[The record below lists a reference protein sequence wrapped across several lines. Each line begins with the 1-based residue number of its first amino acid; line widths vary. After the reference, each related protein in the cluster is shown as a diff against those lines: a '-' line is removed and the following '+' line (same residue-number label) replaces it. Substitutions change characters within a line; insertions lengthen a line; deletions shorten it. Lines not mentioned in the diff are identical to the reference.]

1 MRTARRNIYEINYW
15 PGFVDV
21 LGTLLIVTIFT
32 VLISTVTQIYFN
44 DQLEVKR
51 GEISDL
57 GNKISKLIVELGET
71 KKKKDKLKKE
81 YLVLDSKAKNLISLK
96 NQLEESLSKNQ
107 YNLKMKEKELSSLIS
122 ERAGLLDQIQVK
134 NEKVENL
141 SLKNKKME
149 IDLFEMNRN
158 IEKLNQRLNELSSLL
173 VDAEERDKRNK
184 VQIENLGKKLN
195 QALAGKL
202 REISEYQSIFF
213 KKVREAL
220 GERDDIIVSGDRFI
234 FPSEIFFSSGS
245 DVIQDKGREKLLNI
259 ATSLKEISQKIPKKI
274 DWILRID
281 GHTDKVPINN
291 EKFSSNWHLS
301 SSRAINIVKFLID
314 QGIPPKKLV
323 AAGFGEY
330 SPLVNEEDI
339 VAYEK
344 NRRIEIKL
352 TTR

>member
-57 GNKISKLIVELGET
+57 DNQISELIVELGET

-81 YLVLDSKAKNLISLK
+81 YLALDNKAKNLISSK

-107 YNLKMKEKELSSLIS
+107 YNLKIKEKELSSLVS
-122 ERAGLLDQIQVK
+122 ERAGLLNQIQVK

-141 SLKNKKME
+141 SLRNKKME

-158 IEKLNQRLNELSSLL
+158 IEKLNQRLKELSSLL

-184 VQIENLGKKLN
+184 VKIENLGKKLN

-202 REISEYQSIFF
+202 REISEYQSIF
-213 KKVREAL
+213 L
-220 GERDDIIVSGDRFI
+220 
-234 FPSEIFFSSGS
+234 
-245 DVIQDKGREKLLNI
+245 
-259 ATSLKEISQKIPKKI
+259 
-274 DWILRID
+274 
-281 GHTDKVPINN
+281 
-291 EKFSSNWHLS
+291 
-301 SSRAINIVKFLID
+301 
-314 QGIPPKKLV
+314 KKL
-323 AAGFGEY
+323 
-330 SPLVNEEDI
+330 
-339 VAYEK
+339 EK
-344 NRRIEIKL
+344 HLEKEM
-352 TTR
+352 T